1 MAQPTSAPASVA
13 RAADRARP
21 HARISEKTVFQLQL
35 LAPAMILLV
44 AFQIYPL
51 VLGLIISMQRFTIY
65 DPSRTF
71 VGLENYIRIATD
83 HHFYAEV
90 VPNTILYM
98 VAVVA
103 IEVCLGLGLAV
114 LLNRPSLDGPLGT
127 IFRTGLLLPLMIPPV
142 ITGLMFAWMFNDQ
155 FGAVNQLIQERG
167 GPAISWFTERWKA
180 LFVVILAD
188 TWMYTPY
195 FMILLLAALRSLPA
209 EPHEA
214 ARMDGANAWQTFWYV
229 TLPLLFPVIVVTL
242 IIRLF
247 DAFRTFDLVWTIT
260 KGGPGGAT
268 EVFSIYAYKQAFT
281 NLQYDIGSAAAMLG
295 AFVSMAIG
303 VIFYR
308 VFVRIT
314 THRIGQ
320 V

>member
-1 MAQPTSAPASVA
+1 MAQPTSTPVST
-13 RAADRARP
+13 ARP
-21 HARISEKTVFQLQL
+21 IRPAASRPRIHERTVFQIQL

-51 VLGLIISMQRFTIY
+51 VLGLIISVQRFTIY
-65 DPSRTF
+65 EPSRTF
-71 VGLENYIRIATD
+71 VGLQNYLRIATD
-83 HHFYAEV
+83 PHFYAEV

-98 VAVVA
+98 MAVVT
-103 IEVCLGLGLAV
+103 IEATLGLGLAV
-114 LLNRPSLDGPLGT
+114 LLNRPSLDGRVGT
-127 IFRTGLLLPLMIPPV
+127 IIRTGLLLPLMVPPV

-155 FGAVNQLIQERG
+155 FGAVNQLIQGAG

-180 LFVVILAD
+180 LSVVIMAD

-195 FMILLLAALRSLPA
+195 FMILLLAALKSIPS

-214 ARMDGANAWQTFWYV
+214 ARIDGASAWQIFWYI
-229 TLPLLFPVIVVTL
+229 TLPLLFPVIVVTV
-242 IIRLF
+242 IIRSF

-281 NLQYDIGSAAAMLG
+281 NLQYDLGSAAAMMG
-295 AFVSMAIG
+295 AFVSMLIG
-303 VIFYR
+303 VAFYR
-308 VFVRIT
+308 LFVRIT
-314 THRIGQ
+314 THRIGEL
-320 V
+320 

>member
-1 MAQPTSAPASVA
+1 MARPTSAPVSVA
-13 RAADRARP
+13 RPSGRAAGRARVN
-21 HARISEKTVFQLQL
+21 EKTLFQLQL

-44 AFQIYPL
+44 AFQLYPL
-51 VLGLIISMQRFTIY
+51 VLGLIISVQRFTIY

-83 HHFYAEV
+83 YHFYAEV

-98 VAVVA
+98 VAVVVL
-103 IEVCLGLGLAV
+103 EVMLGLGLAV
-114 LLNRPSLDGPLGT
+114 LLNRPSLDGTLGT
-127 IFRTGLLLPLMIPPV
+127 ILRTALLLPLMVPPV

-155 FGAVNQLIQERG
+155 FGAVNQLIQEAG

-180 LFVVILAD
+180 LAVVIMAD

-195 FMILLLAALRSLPA
+195 FMILLLAALKSLPI

-214 ARMDGANAWQTFWYV
+214 ARIDGADAWQIFWYV
-229 TLPLLFPVIVVTL
+229 TLPLLFPVIVVTV
-242 IIRLF
+242 IIRCF

-268 EVFSIYAYKQAFT
+268 EVFSIYAYKVAFT
-281 NLQYDIGSAAAMLG
+281 NLQYDLGSAAAMMG
-295 AFVSMAIG
+295 AFVSMMLG
-303 VIFYR
+303 VAFYR
-308 VFVRIT
+308 VFTRIT
-314 THRIGQ
+314 THRIGE